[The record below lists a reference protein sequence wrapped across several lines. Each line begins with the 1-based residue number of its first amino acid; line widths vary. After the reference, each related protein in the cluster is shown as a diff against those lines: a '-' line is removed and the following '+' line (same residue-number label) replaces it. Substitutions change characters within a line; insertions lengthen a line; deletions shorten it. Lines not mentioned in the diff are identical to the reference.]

1 MENQDQRAIIAT
13 NIKKYIQHSGLTQK
27 EFAAKIG
34 IVPSTLSDYISLRI
48 MPSQGIIQKMADFF
62 DIDKSDI
69 DTTYKD
75 KLPLNLDRLIDE
87 AIFYKTEVIDPN
99 DRQFIK
105 SILDASYQNKNT

>member
-1 MENQDQRAIIAT
+1 MENQDQRAIISA
-13 NIKKYIQHSGLTQK
+13 NIKKYIQASGLTQK

-48 MPSQGIIQKMADFF
+48 MPSQGIIQKMSDFF
-62 DIDKSDI
+62 GIDKSDI

-87 AIFYKTEVIDPN
+87 AIFYKTEVIEEK
-99 DRQFIK
+99 DRHFIK
-105 SILDASYQNKNT
+105 SILDAYYKNRNT